1 MANFEDFDV
10 PDWARAAWSRPP
22 KKGDILFRPA
32 SPEEGNSDGWQMNAV
47 VGKADDYAYS
57 EGYRLAGRIVAD
69 YVIQKPLYADF
80 LVYPIV
86 FLYRHYV
93 ELQLKRLI
101 PMGARLVNQVM
112 SEADHKT
119 LREHP
124 LDKLWAL
131 FEPILQKAAQGTVP
145 MTPEGIEG
153 LGWYV
158 SELNKFDPGS
168 FSGRYA
174 LDRQGV
180 PYIDNRK
187 HPAINIGVL
196 AEGMERLT
204 GYLFD
209 LGEAFREER
218 QAKCESE
225 DEARAEDMEC
235 YDGE

>member
-1 MANFEDFDV
+1 MANLNDLDI
-10 PDWARAAWSRPP
+10 PDWVQAAWSRPP
-22 KKGDILFRPA
+22 KKGDVLFL
-32 SPEEGNSDGWQMNAV
+32 SVSSEEGNRDDWELNAV

-69 YVIQKPLYADF
+69 HVIQKPLDADF

-101 PMGARLVNQVM
+101 PMGALLVNQVI
-112 SEADHKT
+112 DRNRLLK
-119 LREHP
+119 HP
-124 LDKLWAL
+124 LDELWAL
-131 FEPILQKAAQGTVP
+131 FEPILQEAAQGTGAA
-145 MTPEGIEG
+145 TPEEIEG
-153 LGWYV
+153 LSWYV

-168 FSGRYA
+168 FSGRYP

-204 GYLFD
+204 GYLFG
-209 LGEAFREER
+209 LGEAFREAHQFE
-218 QAKCESE
+218 CEME
-225 DEARAEDMEC
+225 GEARAEDMDY